1 MPVSQTEPSA
11 TPTDASTSPA
21 VFSPAKT
28 CTVRRAPNH
37 WTTTPDIG
45 SATSEP
51 IAARR
56 SSTPIWLGLK
66 PRASRT
72 AGSRAAQP
80 EKLKPLRKKVMNTA
94 TEAVRASP
102 VGVAQIPRRR
112 VPLRSSVT
120 APISAGPGDDRFR
133 HGVARAACPRGGHDA
148 VAQVRA
154 PDRRDGVVPPDGGRP
169 GLPTPDVA
177 REQDADDEPACDEEQ
192 RAPDADCLGCEP
204 DQRPVSYTHLRAH
217 E

>member
-11 TPTDASTSPA
+11 TPTEANSSPA
-21 VFSPAKT
+21 VFSPAET

-45 SATSEP
+45 SASSEP
-51 IAARR
+51 IAASR
-56 SSTPIWLGLK
+56 SSTPILLGLK

-72 AGSRAAQP
+72 AGRRAAQP
-80 EKLKPLRKKVMNTA
+80 EKLNPLRKKVMNTA

-133 HGVARAACPRGGHDA
+133 RGVARAAGPRGGHDG

-154 PDRRDGVVPPDGGRP
+154 PDRHDGVVAPDGRRH

-192 RAPDADCLGCEP
+192 RAPDADGLGL
-204 DQRPVSYTHLRAH
+204 SLIHIS
-217 E
+217 

>member
-80 EKLKPLRKKVMNTA
+80 EKLKPLRKKVMNTCLLYTSDA
-94 TEAVRASP
+94 ADEED
-102 VGVAQIPRRR
+102 
-112 VPLRSSVT
+112 SV
-120 APISAGPGDDRFR
+120 DL
-133 HGVARAACPRGGHDA
+133 
-148 VAQVRA
+148 
-154 PDRRDGVVPPDGGRP
+154 GGR
-169 GLPTPDVA
+169 
-177 REQDADDEPACDEEQ
+177 RIIK
-192 RAPDADCLGCEP
+192 
-204 DQRPVSYTHLRAH
+204 
-217 E
+217 